1 MSILK
6 AEKIKKKF
14 GIRRILSD
22 VNLQLE
28 RGEIFVLF
36 GPNGSGKSTFSLIL
50 SSLLKPTGG
59 CIKFENNDI
68 RKLNSSYRSKI
79 GLLTHSSFLYENL
92 SALEN
97 LRFYAGLYG
106 LRDIKRRIDE
116 LSHLFEIETRMNEP
130 VKNFSRGM
138 KQRLSIIRA
147 LIHNPEIILFDE
159 PYTGLDE
166 LSAQIL
172 ERELL
177 NFRKSG
183 KIIFITTHNLLR
195 GYNIATRLGIL
206 SSGKILFESEKK
218 NVTSD
223 ELSETYKR
231 LIQNETL

>member
-97 LRFYAGLYG
+97 LRFYAALYG

-116 LSHLFEIETRMNEP
+116 FSHLFEIETRMNEP

-183 KIIFITTHNLLR
+183 KLIFITTHNLLR

-206 SSGKILFESEKK
+206 SRGRILFESEKK
-218 NVTSD
+218 NITAD